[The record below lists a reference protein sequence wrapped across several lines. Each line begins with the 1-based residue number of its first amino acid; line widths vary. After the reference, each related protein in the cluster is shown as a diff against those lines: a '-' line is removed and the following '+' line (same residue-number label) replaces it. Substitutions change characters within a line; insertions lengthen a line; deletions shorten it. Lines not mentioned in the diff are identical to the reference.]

1 MLPRISKIKCM
12 MFLPLIR
19 LEGPKL
25 KISASKNIHEL
36 KYNTGVS
43 LCKERRIKRLIFG
56 LIIVKVRKTLKN
68 YKKIIKKKK
77 SKNMSVL
84 YA

>member
-1 MLPRISKIKCM
+1 MINY
-12 MFLPLIR
+12 
-19 LEGPKL
+19 
-25 KISASKNIHEL
+25 NIEFCANL
-36 KYNTGVS
+36 FFERKGVS